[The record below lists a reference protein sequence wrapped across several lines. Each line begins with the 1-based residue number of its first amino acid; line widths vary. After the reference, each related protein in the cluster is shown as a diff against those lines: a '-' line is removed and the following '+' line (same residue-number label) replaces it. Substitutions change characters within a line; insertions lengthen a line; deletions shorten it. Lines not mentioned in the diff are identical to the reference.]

1 MSANSGNVVFKKTF
15 KIEKGVSLDRIYP
28 NLTQELVNNDMKVQ
42 LQSQF
47 LPKYQA
53 LIKDTES
60 KRVIGEFPMFGVYF
74 HDDSRNKSLK
84 VVYPYHYWP
93 LITSSDCISST
104 NCTLKLEVDSNTNYY
119 DFLVSGNRFI
129 QDEQKL
135 TKSEILGLQNFDFMQ
150 YHKAKNNGHLY
161 QIRPTSDAIVQS
173 GGTDRAIQYSAELH
187 DTDSETTYFLPSK
200 YCMFNNNNQIVVCK
214 TDKCEI
220 VSRSYYITLVKRQSG
235 YEWYFSDQSGT
246 RNDGINVTFSLDEIN
261 IDHALLKQM
270 ELEQTLNRLATKQ
283 NILETQ
289 LSDYEEDNKLLAEI
303 EKASSSTKTTVGLT
317 DSEAEIVAE
326 KLLEREG
333 KLKHVIYNA
342 QVGGRRLPELLEPE
356 LMKDENFK
364 SEIMNTVRR
373 SLTTLSTEVAKEHEL
388 QTKISEALRINPGN
402 AKGPPGQNGIA
413 GATAGEVADVL
424 VNQRATE
431 LGKAV
436 INADLLNQQYPL
448 SSKITYWVKDLLRR
462 DQEFRNDVKGPAG
475 PQGPVGPSGQNGTA
489 GATAGE
495 VADVLVNQKAHDLG
509 KAVLGVK
516 VGGRGSDKDKSKLS
530 LELATNSDLQ
540 QGVANKLKTD
550 PGKARGPEGKVGPI
564 GPKGPEGKQGQK
576 GEKGDKGDSGAIGPR
591 GPIGN
596 TGAPGKDGAVGPEG
610 PQGPEGKQGPI
621 GPPAEKGDP
630 GKDSDPS
637 EIVHRLAHSSRFK
650 RSLKGEDGEP
660 GYEGK
665 KGNQGQPGIEGLPG
679 LDGRDGRDADPAE
692 VAEKLISNK
701 TDELVNIIRQEVVD
715 RVTTWGASK
724 RLVDSLT
731 YDDIIRIIEG
741 KADTGRHK
749 LFERLLSNADLQDPS
764 KAKTFIGNEVAG
776 NADLQNAVAD
786 ALRNDPGNAR
796 GPRGRD
802 GRKGERGEDGAAGPR
817 GDLGQD
823 ADSSEIVH
831 RLAHSS
837 RFKRSLK
844 GEDGP
849 EGPQGER
856 GEDGAQGP
864 EGPQGIKGE
873 RGEDGVQGLEGPQG
887 PRGEKGGNGMP
898 GPPGPAG
905 RDGVNSF
912 ALDSKLQKSIE
923 DLQKKPALKIVPG
936 DTNENIQEANIELEG
951 VGVIATFLE
960 IGYFFKGNNL
970 YIRNHITGKS
980 ILIPQDFHF
989 LKVVEDGLDNYK
1001 LAFCNYLG
1009 NLFFDYKKYNSE
1021 YANVL
1026 EEYKTIDLRYI
1037 KNAANIDLSKY
1048 YYMHSPLFAV
1058 KQGEFEA
1065 QSTEN
1070 RSADVYEIVKDK
1082 KIGTLIDEFGFFQ
1095 HKQFYYVNHHQRYDH
1110 RSQELN
1116 VTIEDHEGNFQIG
1129 DNIIHPIILHDGRF
1143 DLLDY
1148 LGYQNEFM

>member
-1 MSANSGNVVFKKTF
+1 MRSQYLRFRIKT
-15 KIEKGVSLDRIYP
+15 
-28 NLTQELVNNDMKVQ
+28 
-42 LQSQF
+42 
-47 LPKYQA
+47 
-53 LIKDTES
+53 
-60 KRVIGEFPMFGVYF
+60 
-74 HDDSRNKSLK
+74 
-84 VVYPYHYWP
+84 
-93 LITSSDCISST
+93 
-104 NCTLKLEVDSNTNYY
+104 
-119 DFLVSGNRFI
+119 
-129 QDEQKL
+129 
-135 TKSEILGLQNFDFMQ
+135 
-150 YHKAKNNGHLY
+150 
-161 QIRPTSDAIVQS
+161 
-173 GGTDRAIQYSAELH
+173 
-187 DTDSETTYFLPSK
+187 
-200 YCMFNNNNQIVVCK
+200 
-214 TDKCEI
+214 
-220 VSRSYYITLVKRQSG
+220 
-235 YEWYFSDQSGT
+235 
-246 RNDGINVTFSLDEIN
+246 
-261 IDHALLKQM
+261 
-270 ELEQTLNRLATKQ
+270 
-283 NILETQ
+283 
-289 LSDYEEDNKLLAEI
+289 LAEYVEQEMPRSI
-303 EKASSSTKTTVGLT
+303 ARDSDFQDTV
-317 DSEAEIVAE
+317 AV
-326 KLLEREG
+326 
-333 KLKHVIYNA
+333 
-342 QVGGRRLPELLEPE
+342 
-356 LMKDENFK
+356 
-364 SEIMNTVRR
+364 
-373 SLTTLSTEVAKEHEL
+373 
-388 QTKISEALRINPGN
+388 ALRSNPEA
-402 AKGPPGQNGIA
+402 AKGPKGDSGSVGQRGPA
-413 GATAGEVADVL
+413 GRDGPTLSQVTTDL
-424 VNQRATE
+424 ITNKATE

-436 INADLLNQQYPL
+436 INADSLNQQHPL

-462 DQEFRNDVKGPAG
+462 DQEFRNDVKGDPGEDGISTSADDVSSTLIRDDTFIQKILLKEMIYPRQSGDRIPRKLSDWVTYLLKQDDEFKRSVKGDTG
-475 PQGPVGPSGQNGTA
+475 PTGLRGPVGPRGNDADSSQV
-489 GATAGE
+489 ATKLLNSSNIDQLVNRVLIYDLIDPKDKQPKRLSEYVANKL
-495 VADVLVNQKAHDLG
+495 VADKATELG
-509 KAVLGVK
+509 NAVLGIK
-516 VGGRGSDKDKSKLS
+516 ELGKSKLS
-530 LELATNSDLQ
+530 VELAGSTDLQ

-564 GPKGPEGKQGQK
+564 GLQGPEGKQGQ
-576 GEKGDKGDSGAIGPR
+576 KGDKGDSGAIGP
-591 GPIGN
+591 
-596 TGAPGKDGAVGPEG
+596 PG
-610 PQGPEGKQGPI
+610 
-621 GPPAEKGDP
+621 EKGDP

-660 GYEGK
+660 GYDGK
-665 KGNQGQPGIEGLPG
+665 KGDQGQPGIEGLPG

-731 YDDIIRIIEG
+731 YDDILRIIEG

-749 LFERLLSNADLQDPS
+749 LFERLLSNANLQDPS

-776 NADLQNAVAD
+776 NVDLQNAVAD

-802 GRKGERGEDGAAGPR
+802 GRKGERGEDGAAGPQ

-823 ADSSEIVH
+823 ADPSEVVH

-837 RFKRSLK
+837 RFKRLLK
-844 GEDGP
+844 GEDG
-849 EGPQGER
+849 EKGEQGPPGQDGVDGVQGPRGRAGEKGKKGDQGER
-856 GEDGAQGP
+856 GEDGEIGVP
-864 EGPQGIKGE
+864 GLPGE
-873 RGEDGVQGLEGPQG
+873 R
-887 PRGEKGGNGMP
+887 
-898 GPPGPAG
+898 GPAG

-912 ALDSKLQKSIE
+912 AMDSKLQKSIE

-1021 YANVL
+1021 YADVL
-1026 EEYKTIDLRYI
+1026 EKYKAIDLRYI

-1082 KIGTLIDEFGFFQ
+1082 KIGTLVDEFGFFE
-1095 HKQFYYVNHHQRYDH
+1095 HEKFYYVSYHQEYDH
-1110 RSQELN
+1110 DSQELN

-1129 DNIIHPIILHDGRF
+1129 DNIIHPIILHNGHL

-1148 LGYQNEFM
+1148 LGYQNEFI